1 MKRSLL
7 PEYLDFEQKAKKGL
21 EIAGSWPVKRLNR
34 LSDMLLADDG
44 DIHAEMEFGHKDRV
58 LYVSGKVTA
67 TLKVTCQRCLNPM
80 DLPLETEFSLAL
92 IHDESRADQ
101 LPEGYEPLLLE
112 NDEAMSVPHLL
123 EDELLLAMPLV
134 PVHAEDCSDYLKQQ
148 EVRQKAEQV
157 QHETEKEKQNPFAV
171 LKDLI

>member
-21 EIAGSWPVKRLNR
+21 EIAGSWPLNRLNR
-34 LSDMLLADDG
+34 LSDMLVADDG
-44 DIHAEMEFGHKDRV
+44 DIHAELVFGHKDRV
-58 LYVSGKVTA
+58 LHVSGKVSA

-92 IHDESRADQ
+92 IHDESRADR

-112 NDEAMSVPHLL
+112 DEPMSVPHLL

-134 PVHAEDCSDYLKQQ
+134 PVHAAECSDYLQQQ
-148 EVRQKAEQV
+148 EVRQTAEQV
-157 QHETEKEKQNPFAV
+157 QNETEKEKQNPFAV